1 VEIFTI
7 GFTKTTAERFFGR
20 LKENRIERL
29 LDVRLNNRSQLA
41 GFAKRDDLEYFL
53 RELVG
58 AAYEHEPLL
67 APSQEILDAY
77 KKKGAMPWAEYEE
90 RFGALM
96 RERLI
101 ETRLKREA
109 FAAQRT
115 VLLCSEDTPD
125 RCHRRLVAEHLAD
138 RWGGIEIVHL

>member
-7 GFTKTTAERFFGR
+7 GFTKTTAENFFGR
-20 LKENRIERL
+20 LKANRIERL

-41 GFAKRDDLEYFL
+41 GFAKRDDLAYFL

-67 APSQEILDAY
+67 APSEEILDAY
-77 KKKGAMPWAEYEE
+77 KKKSSMPWAEYED
-90 RFGALM
+90 RFLALM
-96 RERLI
+96 RQRAIERQLS
-101 ETRLKREA
+101 RSSFDR
-109 FAAQRT
+109 RT

-125 RCHRRLVAEHLAD
+125 RCHRRLVAEYLAD
-138 RWGGIEIVHL
+138 QWGGVRVVHL